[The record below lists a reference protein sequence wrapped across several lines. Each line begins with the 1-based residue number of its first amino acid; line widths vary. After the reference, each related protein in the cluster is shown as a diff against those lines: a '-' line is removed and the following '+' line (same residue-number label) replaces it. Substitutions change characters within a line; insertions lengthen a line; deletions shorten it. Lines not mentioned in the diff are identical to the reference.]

1 VKKKKRKREK
11 RTENLS
17 PFSLALLPFP
27 SVVTADARPSQF
39 IASII
44 RFSDFAT
51 SWMQDTL
58 FFLLGIAAVSLR
70 KSNRLGEITVVK

>member
-51 SWMQDTL
+51 
-58 FFLLGIAAVSLR
+58 FLM
-70 KSNRLGEITVVK
+70 

>member
-1 VKKKKRKREK
+1 VYTHTRESWLGKCCAVLTEIFVKKKKEREK

-51 SWMQDTL
+51 
-58 FFLLGIAAVSLR
+58 FFM
-70 KSNRLGEITVVK
+70 